1 MSETKK
7 IYHFS
12 PFLQQIRECH
22 AKNPASCP
30 FCNSP
35 HFEDLTK
42 AKVYLNEMHD
52 SLAALKKFN
61 FLDNDHMHKDKG
73 YYGDGGRLGNAE
85 IHSYKTIWYYNKD
98 NPASKLQCE
107 VALQAAGLTVREAGS
122 FLDDYDSF
130 VIVKKDDVE
139 IGNAKI
145 KTILDA
151 QQNIPEL
158 KMYFATNTTAPIQE
172 KFERV
177 VEYYRKLNTPE
188 YIEEYKKFNH
198 DRPPLRRMFER
209 TGYFPS
215 PSTKKMTENYI
226 IGMNLVDKKI
236 DNGMRNLYYTYEQDF
251 RKDKK

>member
-1 MSETKK
+1 M
-7 IYHFS
+7 
-12 PFLQQIRECH
+12 
-22 AKNPASCP
+22 
-30 FCNSP
+30 
-35 HFEDLTK
+35 
-42 AKVYLNEMHD
+42 
-52 SLAALKKFN
+52 
-61 FLDNDHMHKDKG
+61 
-73 YYGDGGRLGNAE
+73 
-85 IHSYKTIWYYNKD
+85 
-98 NPASKLQCE
+98 
-107 VALQAAGLTVREAGS
+107 
-122 FLDDYDSF
+122 
-130 VIVKKDDVE
+130 KKDDVE

-145 KTILDA
+145 KTVLDA

-172 KFERV
+172 KFDKV

-188 YIEEYKKFNH
+188 YIEEYKKSNH